1 MTSFTVLAVV
11 LACLIALAQGANVRK
26 QKQEPVV
33 QAEERADV
41 PAASSED
48 DVSASVDQAD
58 QAPVAAASEG
68 NYGNY
73 GGSSY
78 SAPSY
83 SPPSYSPPS
92 YDSYQP
98 NYGYNKQS
106 YGNEK
111 GPGYYGPES
120 YGDSYGGFQCAGK
133 KPAFYGDASQ
143 DCKVFYICQ
152 SDGRTDTF
160 RCPKWT
166 RFNNYLGICDWH
178 FKVDNSCNPLD
189 TYENNYQPS
198 YSPPS
203 YSPPSYS
210 PPSYSPPSYSK
221 Y

>member
-1 MTSFTVLAVV
+1 MTSFTTIVAVV
-11 LACLIALAQGANVRK
+11 AGLIALTHCANLRK
-26 QKQEPVV
+26 QQPV
-33 QAEERADV
+33 QQEERA
-41 PAASSED
+41 AEASNED
-48 DVSASVDQAD
+48 DVSSAAVDQAD

-78 SAPSY
+78 SPPSYSAPSY
-83 SPPSYSPPS
+83 SPPSYDNYKP
-92 YDSYQP
+92 D
-98 NYGYNKQS
+98 YGYNKQS
-106 YGNEK
+106 YGYEK
-111 GPGYYGPES
+111 GPGYYGPEG
-120 YGDSYGGFQCAGK
+120 YGDNYGFQCAGK

-178 FKVDNSCNPLD
+178 FKVDNGCNPLD

-203 YSPPSYS
+203 YSQPSYQ
-210 PPSYSPPSYSK
+210 PSYSPPSYSK

>member
-1 MTSFTVLAVV
+1 MTSFTVILSV
-11 LACLIALAQGANVRK
+11 LAGLIALTHGANLRK
-26 QKQEPVV
+26 SQAAAVV
-33 QAEERADV
+33 AQQQQPEERADASAEDAEAV
-41 PAASSED
+41 AAP
-48 DVSASVDQAD
+48 DQD
-58 QAPVAAASEG
+58 QTPVAAASEG

-78 SAPSY
+78 SPPSYAAPSY
-83 SPPSYSPPS
+83 SAPS
-92 YDSYQP
+92 YDSYNP
-98 NYGYNKQS
+98 GYNKQS
-106 YGNEK
+106 YGSEK
-111 GPGYYGPES
+111 GPGYYGPEG

-133 KPAFYGDASQ
+133 KPAFYGDAGQ

-210 PPSYSPPSYSK
+210 PPSYSPPSYNK

>member
-1 MTSFTVLAVV
+1 MTSFTVIVAVM
-11 LACLIALAQGANVRK
+11 AGLIALTQCANLRKSQQAAVAVVAQ
-26 QKQEPVV
+26 P
-33 QAEERADV
+33 EERAD
-41 PAASSED
+41 ASSED
-48 DVSASVDQAD
+48 TDAVAAPENQDQT
-58 QAPVAAASEG
+58 PVAAASEG
-68 NYGNY
+68 NYG
-73 GGSSY
+73 G
-78 SAPSY
+78 
-83 SPPSYSPPS
+83 SYSPPS
-92 YDSYQP
+92 YDSYNP
-98 NYGYNKQS
+98 GYNKQS
-106 YGNEK
+106 YGYEK
-111 GPGYYGPES
+111 GPGYYGPEG
-120 YGDSYGGFQCAGK
+120 YGDSYGFQCAGK
-133 KPAFYGDASQ
+133 KPAFYGDAAQ